1 MATRGVKSATPEANA
16 AGGRSAGSAAAA
28 RRGPRLRWRPWLRAI
43 HRDVGYF
50 SVGLTFIYAASGL
63 AVNHIADWEPNF
75 RQVERVHQ
83 LALPLPTEDARIAD
97 EVREALGISEPLREV
112 FRADERQIEVV
123 FDRRTL
129 HVDPQTGRV
138 VEESQEPRFFLRV
151 ANWLHLNR
159 GKRAWTIIADGY
171 AVFLLLLSVTGLWMF
186 PGRKGLLGR
195 AGVIALAGALVPALY
210 VTLSGGP

>member
-1 MATRGVKSATPEANA
+1 MATPGVKSATPEAAEAPLPSPGA
-16 AGGRSAGSAAAA
+16 APA
-28 RRGPRLRWRPWLRAI
+28 RRGARVRWRPWLRAV

-50 SVGLTFIYAASGL
+50 SVGLTFIYASSGL

-75 RQVERVHQ
+75 RQIQREHQ
-83 LALPLPTEDARIAD
+83 VALPLPADDAGVAD
-97 EVREALGISEPLREV
+97 AVREALAIEEPLREV
-112 FRADERQIEVV
+112 FRADERQIELV
-123 FDRRTL
+123 FDQRTL
-129 HVDPQTGRV
+129 RVDPQTGRV
-138 VEESQEPRFFLRV
+138 VEQGQEPRFFLRV

-159 GKRAWTIIADGY
+159 GKKAWTIIADGY

-210 VTLSGGP
+210 VALSGGP

>member
-1 MATRGVKSATPEANA
+1 MAERSE
-16 AGGRSAGSAAAA
+16 GRVRS
-28 RRGPRLRWRPWLRAI
+28 RLRWRPWVRAI

-50 SVGLTFIYAASGL
+50 SVGLTFIYAVSGL

-75 RQVERVHQ
+75 RQVSRVHQ
-83 LALPLPTEDARIAD
+83 LVQPLPADDAGLAARA
-97 EVREALGISEPLREV
+97 RELAGIDAPVREV
-112 FRADERQIEVV
+112 FRADDDSLEVV

-129 HVDPQTGRV
+129 HVDTRSGRV
-138 VEESQEPRFFLRV
+138 VEEGQEPRFFLRV

-159 GKRAWTIIADGY
+159 GKKAWTLIADGY
-171 AVFLLLLSVTGLWMF
+171 AAFLLLLSITGLWMF

-195 AGVIALAGALVPALY
+195 AGVIAVAGALVPALY

>member
-1 MATRGVKSATPEANA
+1 MSTRL
-16 AGGRSAGSAAAA
+16 GSA
-28 RRGPRLRWRPWLRAI
+28 REGSRPRVRWRLWLRAI

-50 SVGLTFIYAASGL
+50 SVGLTIIYAASGL

-75 RQVERVHQ
+75 RQIERVHQ
-83 LALPLPTEDARIAD
+83 VAVPLPSDDGRVAD
-97 EVREALGISEPLREV
+97 TVRAALGIVEPLREV
-112 FRADERQIEVV
+112 FRADERDVEMV
-123 FDRRTL
+123 FDQRTL
-129 HVDPQTGRV
+129 RVDTQTGRV
-138 VEESQEPRFFLRV
+138 VEQGQEPRFFLRV

-159 GKRAWTIIADGY
+159 GKKAWTVIADGY
-171 AVFLLLLSVTGLWMF
+171 AVFLLLLSLTGLWMF

>member
-1 MATRGVKSATPEANA
+1 MSTGPSGARDRTRF
-16 AGGRSAGSAAAA
+16 RI
-28 RRGPRLRWRPWLRAI
+28 RWRPWLRAI

-83 LALPLPTEDARIAD
+83 LALPLPAEEARIGD
-97 EVREALGISEPLREV
+97 EVRERLGIDEPVREV
-112 FRADERQIEVV
+112 FKADERDVEVV

-129 HVDPQTGRV
+129 RVDTRTGRV
-138 VEESQEPRFFLRV
+138 VEEAQEPRFFLRV

-159 GKRAWTIIADGY
+159 GKKAWTIIADGY
-171 AVFLLLLSVTGLWMF
+171 AVFLLLLSLTGLWMF

-195 AGVIALAGALVPALY
+195 AGVITLAGVLVPALY
-210 VTLSGGP
+210 VALSGGP

>member
-1 MATRGVKSATPEANA
+1 MAEG
-16 AGGRSAGSAAAA
+16 SAG
-28 RRGPRLRWRPWLRAI
+28 RVRPRLRWRPWVRAI

-50 SVGLTFIYAASGL
+50 SVGLTVIYAVSGL

-75 RQVERVHQ
+75 TSVTRTHQ
-83 LALPLPTEDARIAD
+83 LPLPLPTEDEQVAVRAR
-97 EVREALGISEPLREV
+97 ALAGIGAPIREV
-112 FRADERQIEVV
+112 FRAGDDALEVV

-129 HVDPQTGRV
+129 HVDTGSGRV
-138 VEESQEPRFFLRV
+138 VEEGQEPRFFLRV

-159 GKRAWTIIADGY
+159 GKKAWTIIADGY
-171 AVFLLLLSVTGLWMF
+171 AAFLLLLSVTGLCMF

-195 AGVIALAGALVPALY
+195 AGLIAVAGALVPALY